1 MKAAQER
8 IAAVRKNSS
17 IPIDIPIVAVES
29 FLMEVGQDKW
39 YDLGVIILE
48 DAKQNV
54 NLQTFTQMTPVPS
67 QIVETAQESTPEN
80 YSKDGL
86 AVTIGSL
93 MGANLQVN
101 FIFPNKSILN
111 NCPRNYFILNFFLI
125 HY

>member
-1 MKAAQER
+1 M
-8 IAAVRKNSS
+8 
-17 IPIDIPIVAVES
+17 
-29 FLMEVGQDKW
+29 LEVGQGKW
-39 YDLGVIILE
+39 FDLGVIILE
-48 DAKQNV
+48 DTKQNI

-101 FIFPNKSILN
+101 TYQ
-111 NCPRNYFILNFFLI
+111 CVLI
-125 HY
+125 TSQMKYVFQSSYS